1 MMDSIHNA
9 SDSLLTDF
17 YQLTM
22 AYGFWKSGLSDK
34 ESVFHLF
41 FRRAPFGGNHVV
53 SCGLENIISHIG
65 ALRFEPEDLE
75 YLGSVT
81 GNDGKPIFEE
91 GFLTYLSELEFRCSI
106 DSVPEGTIVFP
117 LEPMIRIQGP
127 IVQCQLLET
136 PLLNLMNFPS
146 LIATKAARIRQAA
159 RGDSVLEFGLR
170 RAQGV
175 DGAVTA
181 SRSAYIGGCDATSN
195 VLAGKRFGIPV
206 KGTIAHSWVMAFAD
220 ETEAFRAYSKVMP
233 NNCVLLVDTYST
245 IDGVEKAIQV
255 GKELDEK
262 GYRLS
267 GIRLDSGDLADLSG
281 KARDLLDNSGFPDV
295 RIVASSDLDET
306 IIRSLKARQA
316 SIDIWGVGTKLITA
330 FDQPA
335 LDGVYKLSAIR
346 TPGRDWEYKIKV
358 SDQSAKATI
367 PGIQQVRRYYR
378 DDLYDGDVI
387 YDLKTDLSAG
397 CTLIDPSDTTGEKTI
412 GPDVRYQ
419 DLLVPIY
426 RQGKLVY
433 ELPTIEEIRQ
443 KVQTEIG
450 SFHPSV
456 MRLTNPD
463 TYLVGN
469 EKSLNELKAKLT
481 LRAGVK
487 KREKMRALI
496 LVDIQNDFSPTGA
509 FPVPEGDQVVSVA
522 NNILDRFEL
531 VVATQDWHPP
541 DHKSFAVHHDRNPG
555 EIIMLNGI
563 EQILWPVH
571 CVQGS
576 TGSEFIAGLNRKK
589 MAKVFQKGLEREV
602 DSYSGFFDNNHRHDT
617 GLGDYLKEQGVNE
630 VYIAGLALDFC
641 VKFTALDAAA
651 LGFKTKVV
659 VDASRAVNVNKGD
672 GERAIAEMQAVGVE
686 IVMSEDV

>member
-316 SIDIWGVGTKLITA
+316 SIDI
-330 FDQPA
+330 
-335 LDGVYKLSAIR
+335 
-346 TPGRDWEYKIKV
+346 
-358 SDQSAKATI
+358 
-367 PGIQQVRRYYR
+367 
-378 DDLYDGDVI
+378 
-387 YDLKTDLSAG
+387 
-397 CTLIDPSDTTGEKTI
+397 
-412 GPDVRYQ
+412 
-419 DLLVPIY
+419 
-426 RQGKLVY
+426 
-433 ELPTIEEIRQ
+433 
-443 KVQTEIG
+443 
-450 SFHPSV
+450 
-456 MRLTNPD
+456 
-463 TYLVGN
+463 
-469 EKSLNELKAKLT
+469 
-481 LRAGVK
+481 
-487 KREKMRALI
+487 
-496 LVDIQNDFSPTGA
+496 
-509 FPVPEGDQVVSVA
+509 
-522 NNILDRFEL
+522 
-531 VVATQDWHPP
+531 
-541 DHKSFAVHHDRNPG
+541 
-555 EIIMLNGI
+555 
-563 EQILWPVH
+563 
-571 CVQGS
+571 
-576 TGSEFIAGLNRKK
+576 
-589 MAKVFQKGLEREV
+589 
-602 DSYSGFFDNNHRHDT
+602 
-617 GLGDYLKEQGVNE
+617 
-630 VYIAGLALDFC
+630 
-641 VKFTALDAAA
+641 
-651 LGFKTKVV
+651 
-659 VDASRAVNVNKGD
+659 
-672 GERAIAEMQAVGVE
+672 
-686 IVMSEDV
+686 